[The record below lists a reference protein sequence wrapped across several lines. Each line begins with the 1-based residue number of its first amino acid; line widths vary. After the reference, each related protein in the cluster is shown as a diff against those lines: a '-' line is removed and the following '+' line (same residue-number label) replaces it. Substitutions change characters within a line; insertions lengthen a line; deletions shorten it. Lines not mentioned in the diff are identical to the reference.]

1 MPIPSIPNYTL
12 VRLLGAGAH
21 GSVYYGYH
29 NDTKQECAVKVMN
42 NRKQVSST
50 EFRQEVALLKR
61 LSHPN
66 IRRLYDVIE
75 DSNNQLFIVLEFC
88 DWELLRESDIGTSHN
103 SFGLNSLRDIFLQIC
118 TALSYIHSQGVVHKD
133 VKPSNI
139 LVARTGGTGNAG
151 KRVVLSDFGISS
163 YILDDV
169 ESTMQGT
176 PLFLA
181 PELLS
186 PEVLSEDMNNSAV
199 DMWAAGVTFYIL
211 AFGVSPWGNV
221 TNRQELFS
229 IVLAYAAGNFSI
241 DFPPVDPF
249 LKDFLLKLL
258 DPNPLT
264 RISSPQALKHCWFS
278 EGDCPTYIPDSF
290 ESIGD
295 FTQEELDNAVSNITQ
310 MAFHTNPQKIKTWN
324 LPELSEA
331 QKTLLLL
338 DSTVQLFNLCNMIMS
353 MSPDDVNTQARRDLD
368 IKVTALLKHAR
379 GLNVSPNMDDLMDL
393 FRRWVEV
400 VERDARY
407 GVEES
412 PNVCQLG
419 AKHLKYVL
427 DNVLPVIRHY
437 LDEFSSKLMSCT
449 TGSCE
454 GKCAGTWSSVDASK
468 FRQFFQKSFNTIRS
482 NPMCSKCIRFVCNN
496 NIVLEERPNIPFHTI
511 VLDVGLLTNPWSSSS
526 SSSDDL
532 LEESRISH
540 MVIMPSVAMD
550 VLAEILTMSLRFS
563 PPGSVIRAAI
573 WNDTNDDG
581 KRLRIV
587 CQDFSGGI
595 NDATTEGHEGP
606 SKGASL
612 AKCCVITETFLNG
625 TFTYTEDVGYGII
638 EINVP
643 VPGSHSVYVPIAK
656 ESSYLLRFDNMDTE
670 TVDFTS
676 TISDTMYSTILS
688 SLR

>member
-1 MPIPSIPNYTL
+1 MSIPSLPNYTL
-12 VRLLGAGAH
+12 VRLVGSGAH

-29 NDTKQECAVKVMN
+29 NKTKQECAVKVTN
-42 NRKQVSST
+42 NRKRVSSA

-75 DSNNQLFIVLEFC
+75 DSKNQLFIVLEFC
-88 DWELLRESDIGTSHN
+88 DWELLRESDIGTSHT
-103 SFGLNSLRDIFLQIC
+103 SFGLSSLRDIFLQIC

-139 LVARTGGTGNAG
+139 LVARTGAAGNAD
-151 KRVVLSDFGISS
+151 KRIVLSDFGISS
-163 YILDDV
+163 YIEDDI

-176 PLFLA
+176 PLFMA

-186 PEVLSEDMNNSAV
+186 PGVSSEDMNNPAV
-199 DMWAAGVTFYIL
+199 DMWAAGVSFYIL

-229 IVLAYAAGNFSI
+229 IVLAYASDNFSI

-249 LKDFLLKLL
+249 LKDLLLKCL

-264 RISSPQALKHCWFS
+264 RISSFQALKHCWFS
-278 EGDCPTYIPDSF
+278 EGECSSSIPDSF
-290 ESIGD
+290 ETIGD
-295 FTQEELDNAVSNITQ
+295 FSQEELDTAVTYVSE
-310 MAFHTNPQKIKTWN
+310 MAFQTNPRKIEQWN
-324 LPELSEA
+324 LPTLTEA

-338 DSTVQLFNLCNMIMS
+338 ESTVQLFNLCNNTIS
-353 MSPDDVNTQARRDLD
+353 MAPDDVNTPARRDLD
-368 IKVTALLKHAR
+368 NKVTALLKEAR
-379 GLNVSPNMDDLMDL
+379 GMNVSPNMDDLMDL

-407 GVEES
+407 GAEES
-412 PNVCQLG
+412 PNPCQLST
-419 AKHLKYVL
+419 KHLKYIL

-437 LDEFSSKLMSCT
+437 LDEFSSKLDSCT

-454 GKCAGTWSSVDASK
+454 GKCAGKWSSVDASK
-468 FRQFFQKSFNTIRS
+468 FRQFFQKSFNIIRS
-482 NPMCSKCIRFVCNN
+482 NPMCNTCIRFVCNN
-496 NIVLEERPNIPFHTI
+496 NVVLEERPNIPFHTI
-511 VLDVGLLTNPWSSSS
+511 VLDVGSSTNPWSSSS
-526 SSSDDL
+526 SFDEL
-532 LEESRISH
+532 LEESRIGH

-595 NDATTEGHEGP
+595 NDATTTDCQEGL
-606 SKGASL
+606 SKGDSV
-612 AKCCVITETFLNG
+612 AKCSIITETFLNG

-638 EINVP
+638 DINVP
-643 VPGSHSVYVPIAK
+643 VPESYSLHVPITK
-656 ESSYLLRFDNMDTE
+656 ESSFLLKLDSMYTE
-670 TVDFTS
+670 TVEFVS